1 MIWNTWSSQWQP
13 KYAYLSS
20 ILIITLL
27 LFKLFSSIVLHN
39 NFLLLSGFTAN
50 VDFYN
55 NSTVKVTCQ
64 NPTFVNSSSPMMIQA
79 YKGNQYGSCLPQTC
93 LAGPCKSL
101 IVLFVCILM
110 KTLQWNRIIW
120 CKKKLTEEHKKC
132 YIDRLRVVMT
142 Q

>member
-1 MIWNTWSSQWQP
+1 MIWNTWSSHWQP

-64 NPTFVNSSSPMMIQA
+64 NPTFVNSSSPMIIQA

-93 LAGPCKSL
+93 LAAPCKSL

-120 CKKKLTEEHKKC
+120 CKKK
-132 YIDRLRVVMT
+132 INRGT
-142 Q
+142 QKMLYW